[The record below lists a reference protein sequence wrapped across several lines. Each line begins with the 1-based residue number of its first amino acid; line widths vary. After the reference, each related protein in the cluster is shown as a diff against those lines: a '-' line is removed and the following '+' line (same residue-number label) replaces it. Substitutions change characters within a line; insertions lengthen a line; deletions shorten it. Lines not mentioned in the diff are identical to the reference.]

1 VFDRQAEWTEFERME
16 AIDTKN
22 AALEKAAEEQRS
34 AASTPEPSQDGD
46 SDTQYVPFSNDTLA
60 WWHILYR

>member
-1 VFDRQAEWTEFERME
+1 ME
-16 AIDTKN
+16 AIDNKN

-46 SDTQYVPFSNDTLA
+46 SDTQYVLLLKSCSLHIVTFLIALA
-60 WWHILYR
+60 S